1 MNKKPIE
8 TIMGIIVLIIA
19 ASFLYFSF
27 TASDLRV
34 VKGYEIT
41 INFLK
46 VGGLNVGSD
55 VRINGVKVG
64 TVVSQSLDN
73 ETYNAVIKI
82 SISPDIKLAKD
93 SRFEVAADGFMG
105 DKYIKIEPG
114 KSEIMLRDGDV
125 ATNTKDFKT
134 IEDMV
139 GEIIFSVTG
148 GNENEAIR

>member
-8 TIMGIIVLIIA
+8 TIMGIIVIFIA
-19 ASFLYFSF
+19 ASFIYFSYN
-27 TASDLRV
+27 ASDLRV

-41 INFLK
+41 VNFLK
-46 VGGLNVGSD
+46 VGGLNIGSD

-73 ETYNAVIKI
+73 ENYHAVIKL
-82 SISPDIKLAKD
+82 SVASNIKLPKD
-93 SRFEVAADGFMG
+93 STFEVATDGLMG
-105 DKYIKIEPG
+105 DKFIKVQPG
-114 KSEIMLRDGDV
+114 TSLELLKNGDT

-139 GEIIFSVTG
+139 GEIIFAVTG
-148 GNENEAIR
+148 GDGNEVIR